1 MKLDQKKKVGL
12 LVGFLTIAIF
22 AIGATYAYFT
32 VTVTN
37 NATAST
43 VTGTAKKYGVVTLTQ
58 NTSSLKA
65 TLGAEMS
72 QSNATKV
79 YYATTSGT
87 VQTTNPNAILATA
100 QLTNGEVNLTCN
112 YSFTVTSSV
121 TTAISDGSD
130 SNVVIKIGNVSKTL
144 KDLTT
149 AGSTGIAFTGTLTL
163 NPSSGTA
170 SATIPVESTITNT
183 NSTQNGLMGNTYTI
197 SIAKPSFTC
206 NPS

>member
-121 TTAISDGSD
+121 TTA
-130 SNVVIKIGNVSKTL
+130 
-144 KDLTT
+144 
-149 AGSTGIAFTGTLTL
+149 GSTGIAFTGTLTL